1 MFKRIFYTQCQV
13 RHLTTSCIK
22 RNIFKDIKTLQ
33 PLQQYAPTFYT
44 HGQHVKPLYQPS
56 AFYAELKSRILSA
69 KERVFIAALYIGHSE
84 KELVDTI
91 RTALSQSST
100 LQVHILI
107 DCLRGT
113 RNSKGQSSATLLLP
127 LIQDYPKQ
135 IKVSLYHTPDLTG
148 ILKKALPQRFNE
160 TIGLMHLKLYGF
172 DNTIMLSGANLS
184 TDYFVNRQDRYILF
198 DQQPELTTYYH
209 DLLKLVSSCSYH
221 LVPAQN
227 NNSKYRL
234 ELSDSMA
241 DPVKES
247 QRYKSLVHS
256 RLQQFLIE
264 YQNRKVQ
271 QEDTMDTAILP
282 VIQMGPFCIRQDE
295 KVTLELLNIANQQ
308 QDKWTIHLTSG
319 YFNFTDKYKAV
330 ILKTRAFFRF
340 LTASPEANGFF
351 NSKGVSKFLPPAYT
365 HIEKQFYRHVK
376 RAGRQDE
383 ISIEEYKRPGWTY
396 HAKGLWVYFGNE
408 SRPSMTMIGS
418 PNFGQRSSERDLEAQ
433 AVVITQ
439 NEQLKNALHKEIDLL
454 HQHSE
459 LVSKETFDRQ
469 DRRVPY
475 GVRIATAF
483 VKTML

>member
-56 AFYAELKSRILSA
+56 DFYAELKSRILSA

-91 RTALSQSST
+91 RTALSQSSI

-330 ILKTRAFFRF
+330 ILKTKAFFRF
-340 LTASPEANGFF
+340 LTASPEVR
-351 NSKGVSKFLPPAYT
+351 GVS
-365 HIEKQFYRHVK
+365 
-376 RAGRQDE
+376 
-383 ISIEEYKRPGWTY
+383 
-396 HAKGLWVYFGNE
+396 
-408 SRPSMTMIGS
+408 
-418 PNFGQRSSERDLEAQ
+418 
-433 AVVITQ
+433 
-439 NEQLKNALHKEIDLL
+439 
-454 HQHSE
+454 
-459 LVSKETFDRQ
+459 
-469 DRRVPY
+469 
-475 GVRIATAF
+475 
-483 VKTML
+483 